1 MSIEPEVQE
10 LDHLMRL
17 CKVGV
22 GESSERAGIAESNWR
37 RWRNGVSP
45 HMSKFRKFRTA
56 VIDIAVERKFLGPG
70 CHHLS
75 MAELIDMAKEAAAGG
90 Q

>member
-10 LDHLMRL
+10 LDQLMRL

-22 GESSERAGIAESNWR
+22 GESSDKAGIAESNWR

-45 HMSKFRKFRTA
+45 NMGKFRKFRVAA
-56 VIDIAVERKFLGPG
+56 VDIAVAKGFLPDD
-70 CHHLS
+70 CHHLP
-75 MAELIDMAKEAAAGG
+75 MAELIDMAKKGVTK
-90 Q
+90 